1 MSELDK
7 STHEWEQLFTQYKNP
22 TGDTVVCMVHKIS
35 KNRVY
40 FDAQLNRLL
49 SKKESKI
56 YSLDMT
62 GQYSTFIENQGG
74 SQA

>member
-7 STHEWEQLFTQYKNP
+7 SAHEWEQLFTQYKNP
-22 TGDTVVCMVHKIS
+22 TGDTVVCMIHKVS

-62 GQYSTFIENQGG
+62 GQYSTFVESQGG